1 MGLGSREPAVASEAV
16 DLMRGPA
23 FAGNVPSALS
33 ALAADYG
40 WRSTI
45 EWSAKESPCCSAV

>member
-1 MGLGSREPAVASEAV
+1 VNRAVACEAV

-23 FAGNVPSALS
+23 FAGDVPGALS

-40 WRSTI
+40 WRSAI
-45 EWSAKESPCCSAV
+45 EWSAKESQCCSTV